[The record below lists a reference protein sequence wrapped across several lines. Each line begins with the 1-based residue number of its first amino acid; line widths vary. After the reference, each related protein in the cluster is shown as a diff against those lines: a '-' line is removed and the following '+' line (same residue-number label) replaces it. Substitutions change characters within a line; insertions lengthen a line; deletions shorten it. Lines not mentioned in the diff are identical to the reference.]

1 MLKRLSG
8 GKVGYSVFVDTAHN
22 KHDSFMRAAHNATLY
37 SSGNRPFHRNQL
49 RDPISPAEEIK
60 LIEINSELNPLGNGK
75 CFIN

>member
-22 KHDSFMRAAHNATLY
+22 RNGSFALHTTLY
-37 SSGNRPFHRNQL
+37 SSGNRPFHWNQL
-49 RDPISPAEEIK
+49 RDPISPGEEIK